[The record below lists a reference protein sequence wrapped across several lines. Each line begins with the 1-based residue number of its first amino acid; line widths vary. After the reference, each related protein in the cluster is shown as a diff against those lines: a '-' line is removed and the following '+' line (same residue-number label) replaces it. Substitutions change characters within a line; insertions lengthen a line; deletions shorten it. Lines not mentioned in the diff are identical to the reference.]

1 MTEKEL
7 LEKGY
12 RKYSGTIIDIYFNLE
27 ICEHS
32 GNCVRGNPDVFNTK
46 RKPWIIADN
55 ASKEDV
61 MKVIDTCPSGALKYI
76 VKDSEEFLSFLAEE
90 RRFYLNDDQGQMIA
104 EITYSIAGDKLL
116 IIDHTFVDPSLR
128 GKQIGNKL
136 IELVVKLA
144 IDQNRKV
151 IPLCPFA
158 LQVFTKTEA
167 YHHIWHR

>member
-1 MTEKEL
+1 ML
-7 LEKGY
+7 
-12 RKYSGTIIDIYFNLE
+12 
-27 ICEHS
+27 
-32 GNCVRGNPDVFNTK
+32 
-46 RKPWIIADN
+46 
-55 ASKEDV
+55 KEDV
-61 MKVIDTCPSGALKYI
+61 MKVIDTCLSGALKYI
-76 VKDSEEFLSFLAEE
+76 VKNNDDFLSFLADE

-104 EITYSIAGDKLL
+104 EITYSIAGEKLL

-136 IELVVKLA
+136 VELVVKLA